1 MTQSQDDMK
10 DDESLSDLS
19 DLYKADDDLYS
30 VEQINAFLDETKGKK
45 VEIGDFFPDKERFVA
60 SVVWARK
67 TYNHTVLSQ
76 QKRYRLKKY
85 ITTIRHDK
93 KGVTVN
99 ERRFRDKAK

>member
-1 MTQSQDDMK
+1 M
-10 DDESLSDLS
+10 
-19 DLYKADDDLYS
+19 
-30 VEQINAFLDETKGKK
+30 
-45 VEIGDFFPDKERFVA
+45 

-76 QKRYRLKKY
+76 QKLYRLKKY